1 MLFSGAANI
10 NISHTVLMAKCFC
23 FYMQRFNF
31 LSFFFFLT
39 CEKCLMFIYLY
50 PLPLFF
56 LRMTQSHKPLA
67 ESLRTSQTTTRSL
80 RWKW

>member
-23 FYMQRFNF
+23 FYM
-31 LSFFFFLT
+31 SDV
-39 CEKCLMFIYLY
+39 YL
-50 PLPLFF
+50 PLPLFKLFF